1 MLNPTHSLTHSP
13 VTHRWTLCS
22 HAGGDRMNL
31 SWLVGTGKPEM
42 PLPCSDA
49 TVFAMHD
56 GFYKKNV
63 VLKFAKRKKHLIH

>member
-1 MLNPTHSLTHSP
+1 
-13 VTHRWTLCS
+13 
-22 HAGGDRMNL
+22 MNL